1 MTRPKADEGI
11 FLGESSVEFVVALEV
26 TFVEH
31 LDGIF
36 LSRCT
41 VCAVYHGGV
50 RSFAKDVTELKIVC
64 AETTIRRATARLG
77 L

>member
-41 VCAVYHGGV
+41 VCAVYHL
-50 RSFAKDVTELKIVC
+50 RSV
-64 AETTIRRATARLG
+64 ARKQG
-77 L
+77 SAI